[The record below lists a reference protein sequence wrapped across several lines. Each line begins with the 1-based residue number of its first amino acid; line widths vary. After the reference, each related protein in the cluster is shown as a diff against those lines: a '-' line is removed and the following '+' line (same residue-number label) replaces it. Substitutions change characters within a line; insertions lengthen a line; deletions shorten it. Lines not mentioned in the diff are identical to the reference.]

1 MRTFRNF
8 RPKPLPVAAA
18 ILIVLS
24 AMTAYA
30 ADMATMSKILVEVDK
45 AELIRLP
52 QPAAKVFIADPDIA
66 DVKVIDPSSIIVYG
80 KKTGTTSVYAFSR
93 SGGTKRYLVEVD
105 RQTAKIEQA
114 IQREVP
120 TANVDVTGTPNGVT
134 LSGNVRSPRDA
145 LALKKTAG
153 QFLSEKEQMA
163 VNVGVSDATQ
173 INLRVRVAE
182 VSRTV
187 VKFLGFNWDAV
198 FNNGR
203 IAVGVLTGRQP
214 VTTFGNFIRDPSTN
228 QYDSLGLGYQSGPA
242 SVSTLIDAL
251 QTEGLVTL
259 LSEPNLTTTSGE
271 PASFLAGGEFPVPVA
286 QGLQEVTI
294 EWKRFGVSVEFT
306 PTVLDPNRISIKVR
320 PEVSEL
326 STAGAVTLDGITVPA
341 LTVRRADTTVELA
354 SGQSFAI
361 AGLFQN
367 NVQNQVQQMPWLG
380 DLPVLGALFRSAS
393 FQRNESELVIIVTP
407 YVVAPA
413 SGPGDLHLPTE
424 GIVFASD
431 LEQMLLGRLT
441 TTEGKVATPEPA
453 SADRPHLSG
462 AAGLILE

>member
-1 MRTFRNF
+1 M
-8 RPKPLPVAAA
+8 
-18 ILIVLS
+18 LS
-24 AMTAYA
+24 AVAAYA
-30 ADMATMSKILVEVDK
+30 ADVASISKILVEVGK
-45 AELIRLP
+45 AELIRFP

-66 DVKVIDPSSIIVYG
+66 DVKVINPGSVIVYG
-80 KKTGTTSVYAFSR
+80 KKTGTTSVYTFSR
-93 SGGTKRYLVEVD
+93 SGGTKRYLVEVG
-105 RQTAKIEQA
+105 RQTAKIDQT

-120 TANVDVTGTPNGVT
+120 TANVDVAGTPNGVV
-134 LSGNVRSPRDA
+134 LSGNVQSPRDA
-145 LALKKTAG
+145 LAVRKTAG
-153 QFLSEKEQMA
+153 QFLTEKEQMA
-163 VNVGVSDATQ
+163 VNVGVLNGTQ

-214 VTTFGNFIRDPSTN
+214 VTTFGNFIRDPSDN

-306 PTVLDPNRISIKVR
+306 PTVLNANRISVKVR

-326 STAGAVTLDGITVPA
+326 STMGAVTLDGITVPA

-380 DLPVLGALFRSAS
+380 DLPVLGALFRSSS

-441 TTEGKVATPEPA
+441 TAEGKAVPPEPA

>member
-1 MRTFRNF
+1 
-8 RPKPLPVAAA
+8 
-18 ILIVLS
+18 VLS
-24 AMTAYA
+24 TIAAHA
-30 ADMATMSKILVEVDK
+30 ADVTTSKIIIEVDK
-45 AELIRLP
+45 AEVIKLP

-66 DVKVIDPSSIIVYG
+66 DLKVLNPRSIIVYG
-80 KKTGTTSVYAFSR
+80 RKAGMTSVLAFSR
-93 SGGTKRYLVEVD
+93 SGGTKRYIVEVD
-105 RQTAKIEQA
+105 RQTAKIEQT
-114 IQREVP
+114 IEREVP
-120 TANVDVTGTPNGVT
+120 DADVGVTSTPNGIT
-134 LSGNVRSPRDA
+134 ASGSVRSPRDA

-153 QFLSEKEQMA
+153 QFLSDKEQMA
-163 VNVGVSDATQ
+163 LNVGVSGATQ

-182 VSRTV
+182 VSRSV

-203 IAVGVLTGRQP
+203 IAVGLLTGRQP

-228 QYDSLGLGYQSGPA
+228 QYDSLGAGYQSGPA

-251 QTEGLVTL
+251 QTEGLVTIL
-259 LSEPNLTTTSGE
+259 AEPNLTTTSGE

-286 QGLQEVTI
+286 QSLQEVTI
-294 EWKRFGVSVEFT
+294 EWKRFGVSIEFT
-306 PTVLDPNRISIKVR
+306 PTVLDAHRINIKVR

-326 STAGAVTLDGITVPA
+326 SPTGSVTLDGITIPA
-341 LTVRRADTTVELA
+341 LAVRRADTTVELA

-361 AGLFQN
+361 AGMFQN
-367 NVQNQVQQMPWLG
+367 NVQNQIQQMPWLG
-380 DLPVLGALFRSAS
+380 DVPVIGALFRSAS

-407 YVVAPA
+407 YVVEPV

-431 LEQMLLGRLT
+431 LEQLLLGRLT
-441 TTEGKVATPEPA
+441 TPQGNPAPPEPA